1 MQIIRMLRVATM
13 VALLSCSGTTFAAD
27 DALQIESK
35 IPTTLSGTLGYASLQ
50 YWIEVP
56 GKGNVELLTDADD
69 EGGLIELVG
78 KQVSLNGAM
87 VTYSNG
93 SVYFEPKFSAP
104 TSPGL
109 SISQQD
115 DGTIEVANGEQ
126 VLLSTDMYHSITIK
140 HEQPLAQGK
149 AVLLELNTGGVACP
163 VLYQLAVIRS
173 DALPLLTPTFGTC
186 SDLGKLKHDTNGFT
200 LALPGNPAETWAWDS
215 RTLTL
220 HK

>member
-1 MQIIRMLRVATM
+1 MAT
-13 VALLSCSGTTFAAD
+13 LLSCSVSVFAAD
-27 DALQIESK
+27 PALQIESK

-56 GKGNVELLTDADD
+56 GKGNVELLTDADN

-115 DGTIEVANGEQ
+115 DGTI
-126 VLLSTDMYHSITIK
+126 LID
-140 HEQPLAQGK
+140 
-149 AVLLELNTGGVACP
+149 LE
-163 VLYQLAVIRS
+163 S
-173 DALPLLTPTFGTC
+173 
-186 SDLGKLKHDTNGFT
+186 GFT
-200 LALPGNPAETWAWDS
+200 GAVAIFAPPAGA
-215 RTLTL
+215 
-220 HK
+220 